1 MKKEKVT
8 YIFDDKTGVGYC
20 SIFEYGLEFTGIAV
34 CHPDDRDI
42 LSERTGC
49 EIANRRAYLELLYH
63 ERDNIIAPQ
72 LKALKQL
79 YYSINKSKN
88 FNKKG
93 YAEKALYRH
102 VRMLEHDLTA
112 IKAEIAT
119 EKQSLKDYINGKE
132 KFYQRHRAY
141 LNYEKTIKGVAAET
155 EAKND

>member
-1 MKKEKVT
+1 M
-8 YIFDDKTGVGYC
+8 
-20 SIFEYGLEFTGIAV
+20 
-34 CHPDDRDI
+34 

-63 ERDNIIAPQ
+63 ERDNIITPQ

-132 KFYQRHRAY
+132 KFYQRHRAH
-141 LNYEKTIKGVAAET
+141 LNYEKTKQGATAEI

>member
-1 MKKEKVT
+1 MKKEKVI
-8 YIFDDKTGVGYC
+8 YSFDDKTGVSYC

-34 CHPDDRDI
+34 CHPDDRDM

-49 EIANRRAYLELLYH
+49 EIANRRAYIHLLCH

-119 EKQSLKDYINGKE
+119 EKQSLTDYINGKE
-132 KFYQRHRAY
+132 KFYQRHRARIS
-141 LNYEKTIKGVAAET
+141 YEESNKIDTAET

>member
-1 MKKEKVT
+1 MKKEKVI
-8 YIFDDKTGVGYC
+8 YSFDDKTGVSYC

-34 CHPDDRDI
+34 CHPDDRDM

-49 EIANRRAYLELLYH
+49 EIANRRAYIHLLCH

-102 VRMLEHDLTA
+102 VRMLEYDLTA
-112 IKAEIAT
+112 IKEEIAT
-119 EKQSLKDYINGKE
+119 EKQSLKDYISGKE
-132 KFYQRHRAY
+132 KFYQRHRARIS
-141 LNYEKTIKGVAAET
+141 YEESNKIDTAET

>member
-1 MKKEKVT
+1 MKKEKVI
-8 YIFDDKTGVGYC
+8 YNYNENTGIAFCTIY
-20 SIFEYGLEFTGIAV
+20 EYGLEFMGAAL
-34 CHPDDRDI
+34 CHPDDKDMK
-42 LSERTGC
+42 SERTGC
-49 EIANRRAYLELLYH
+49 EIANRRAYIHLLCH
-63 ERDNIIAPQ
+63 ERDNIIFPQ

-112 IKAEIAT
+112 IKAEIAA
-119 EKQSLKDYINGKE
+119 ERQSLKDYIEGKE

>member
-1 MKKEKVT
+1 MKKEKVI
-8 YIFDDKTGVGYC
+8 YNYNEDTGIAFCTIY
-20 SIFEYGLEFTGIAV
+20 EYGLEFMGAAL
-34 CHPDDRDI
+34 CHPDDKDMK
-42 LSERTGC
+42 SERTGC
-49 EIANRRAYLELLYH
+49 EIANRRAYIHLLCH

-119 EKQSLKDYINGKE
+119 ERQSLKDYIEGKE